1 MIPWYNNSV
10 GQLIRPKQTHRCHSN
25 LVRGSSE
32 NTSVFGL
39 SLLLANTMSMAPKI
53 DEIRYVVS
61 DVKPDLGIITE
72 TWLQDSS
79 SANDLHISN
88 YHFLA
93 RNRNNGM
100 LHGGVGIYVK
110 NNIRFKSLP
119 RLYTDVFEAL
129 WVWLRSLRLPR
140 GIPCVIAGSF
150 YHPQFIDDAAML
162 EYLSSSLTTIKGL
175 YPGWLRYMIKTLSI
189 FYLRLDYRITML

>member
-1 MIPWYNNSV
+1 
-10 GQLIRPKQTHRCHSN
+10 
-25 LVRGSSE
+25 
-32 NTSVFGL
+32 
-39 SLLLANTMSMAPKI
+39 MAPKI
-53 DEIRYVVS
+53 DEIRCVMS

-119 RLYTDVFEAL
+119 RLYSGVFEAL
-129 WVWLRSLRLPR
+129 WVWLRPSRLPR

-162 EYLSSSLTTIKGL
+162 EYLSSSLTTTEGL
-175 YPGWLRYMIKTLSI
+175 YPGCGIMLSGDFNRLNIGRLVSRFKLKQLVDKPTRGKRTLD
-189 FYLRLDYRITML
+189 LVITNLAELYDNKVVL